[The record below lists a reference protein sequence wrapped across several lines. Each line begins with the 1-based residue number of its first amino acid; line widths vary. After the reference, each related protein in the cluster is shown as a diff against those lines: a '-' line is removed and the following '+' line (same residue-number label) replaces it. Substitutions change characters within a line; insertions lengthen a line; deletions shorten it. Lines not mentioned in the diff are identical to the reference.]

1 MVRPTFFQN
10 ELNLKEYNKNMCIN
24 YIFAF
29 LLIKITTTTSNEVN
43 LSNKWP
49 LLTEAGLEDGKDDI
63 YIFNEIH
70 QKNDENAY
78 FSDIF

>member
-1 MVRPTFFQN
+1 
-10 ELNLKEYNKNMCIN
+10 MCIN

-29 LLIKITTTTSNEVN
+29 LLIKINTKTSNEVN

-63 YIFNEIH
+63 YIFYEIH
-70 QKNDENAY
+70 PKNDENAN